1 MTGARTHLVGSA
13 FILAMML
20 SLFVATVTAILS
32 TPALVRHAGEPCAA
46 PITIAMLTVPF
57 KGTYGP

>member
-1 MTGARTHLVGSA
+1 MTGPKTHFLGSA
-13 FILAMML
+13 FILAMVL
-20 SLFVATVTAILS
+20 SLLVATVTAILS

>member
-1 MTGARTHLVGSA
+1 MTGSKTHFLGSA
-13 FILAMML
+13 FVLAMVL
-20 SLFVATVTAILS
+20 SLLVATVTAIVS
-32 TPALVRHAGEPCAA
+32 TPTLVRHAGEPCAA